1 VRADYVTAW
10 WNLVNW
16 SDAEAR
22 LQRAKTQTAGLIV
35 P

>member
-1 VRADYVTAW
+1 AW

>member
-1 VRADYVTAW
+1 
-10 WNLVNW
+10 VNW